1 MSKQDKG
8 TAMSTDLITRLR
20 DDYQKTVE
28 LCAEAAEEIERLKV
42 LLKEAADE
50 LGTIADM
57 AYPDRNDYPDEMLRY
72 KRDMD
77 LPNRIDEA
85 TRERR
90 GRGGAGV
97 KERELVA
104 SYRIWEHINGC
115 DNFEL
120 ADRITQYRRDAV
132 AEKDKEIERLTKQ
145 WDTAC
150 AAAEDH
156 HEFVLA
162 QINAGLKEEI
172 ERLKAENSCMTS
184 ACKMLGCQ
192 DREPDR

>member
-28 LCAEAAEEIERLKV
+28 LCAEAAEEIERLKA

-57 AYPDRNDYPDEMLRY
+57 AYPDRNDYPDEMRRY
-72 KRDMD
+72 ERDMD

-104 SYRIWEHINGC
+104 SYRIWEHINGP

-132 AEKDKEIERLTKQ
+132 AEKEIERLNDLLAKDKEIERLK
-145 WDTAC
+145 ARC
-150 AAAEDH
+150 E
-156 HEFVLA
+156 VL
-162 QINAGLKEEI
+162 
-172 ERLKAENSCMTS
+172 ERVIQNAENSCMTS
-184 ACKMLGCQ
+184 ACKMFGCQ

>member
-1 MSKQDKG
+1 MTEAFTKEQD
-8 TAMSTDLITRLR
+8 ADLLF
-20 DDYQKTVE
+20 YQNGLLKK
-28 LCAEAAEEIERLKV
+28 EIERLKA
-42 LLKEAADE
+42 LLAEAADE
-50 LGTIADM
+50 LAIHVGEDHPGREI
-57 AYPDRNDYPDEMLRY
+57 YPDIMRRY
-72 KRDMD
+72 NRDMD
-77 LPNRIDEA
+77 LPNRIYEA

>member
-1 MSKQDKG
+1 M
-8 TAMSTDLITRLR
+8 TDLVTRLR
-20 DDYQKTVE
+20 TYRGKAWEATECYNGLRD
-28 LCAEAAEEIERLKV
+28 EAADEIETMRQQADDWKKIIVQKDKEIERLKA
-42 LLKEAADE
+42 LLTEAADE

-104 SYRIWEHINGC
+104 FYRIWEHINGC

-132 AEKDKEIERLTKQ
+132 AEKDKEIERLK
-145 WDTAC
+145 ARC
-150 AAAEDH
+150 E
-156 HEFVLA
+156 VL
-162 QINAGLKEEI
+162 
-172 ERLKAENSCMTS
+172 ERVIQNAENSCMTS
-184 ACKMLGCQ
+184 ACKMFGCQ